1 MRTVFVLLLAFLVLG
16 LVVRKFNIWTRLLLI
31 AVIAGML
38 LFLYLT

>member
-16 LVVRKFNIWTRLLLI
+16 LVVRKFNSWTRLLLI
-31 AVIAGML
+31 TVIAGML